1 MHSFAAAHT
10 GFRSKSDMRRD
21 YSEDTRNSGREVR
34 AGRNWHAFCKYLYG
48 KSLHFVPCGN
58 VRVVVGFSA
67 RQESSSMKNTT
78 SFLLAAL
85 AALTVAA
92 PAHAQGASAIDVR
105 TELRNMVTQPNA
117 AEQNRDAIRS
127 FLERSD
133 VSSAAEAHGLD
144 IELLSDGVGTLGA
157 EAAANLATR
166 VEQTIDQL
174 DQVGG
179 DTFVISTTTI
189 IIALLVVILIVVA

>member
-1 MHSFAAAHT
+1 
-10 GFRSKSDMRRD
+10 
-21 YSEDTRNSGREVR
+21 
-34 AGRNWHAFCKYLYG
+34 
-48 KSLHFVPCGN
+48 
-58 VRVVVGFSA
+58 
-67 RQESSSMKNTT
+67 MKNTT